1 MSEKKWN
8 IDTLELDQ
16 DKKSSL
22 DISPGLSAELEPV
35 LERPKRK
42 RSVFRFYPEM
52 VREYPGAEQ
61 KVSVFFE
68 GYMIDGAAE
77 ANRAKTKLLSP
88 YGIEIVT
95 TKDLHKDQVLRLA
108 IRIPD
113 YWQLKSEVVDYHCIE
128 TPRDLE
134 ALGKVLE
141 INRHS
146 IRGRKKDVLIQIVN
160 IDPADEEVIQNYILK
175 NSAA

>member
-1 MSEKKWN
+1 MSDKKWN
-8 IDTLELDQ
+8 IAATTIDQ
-16 DKKSSL
+16 DQTGL
-22 DISPGLSAELEPV
+22 DSVEDLSAGLEPI

-42 RSVFRFYPEM
+42 RSVFRFFPEM

-61 KVSVFFE
+61 RVSVFFE

-88 YGIEIVT
+88 HGIEIVT
-95 TKDLHKDQVLRLA
+95 TKELHKDQVLRLA

-113 YWQLKSEVVDYHCIE
+113 YWHLKSQVVDYQCIE
-128 TPRDLE
+128 TPNDLE
-134 ALGKVLE
+134 ALGKVVE
-141 INRHS
+141 IHRHS

-160 IDPADEEVIQNYILK
+160 IEPADEEVIQNYILK
-175 NSAA
+175 KTDEA